1 MCSSMHEDVIWYRIA
16 FKRDRD
22 TLWVWKQGWWWE
34 ESKVGSLNK
43 SPTGCGQTAVGL
55 VPTPRPPPPPSPSK
69 GSKPGLLLVR
79 PLRWT
84 TITSVQ
90 HSCQFAETGGRER
103 QERLFSLL
111 NSPESRLVLHSGLL
125 HPKTALM
132 LISKTRISSIFSL
145 KGAKP
150 HSSTHPVVSLLKRI
164 QSTNYIMDV
173 WERAWGVHGHRKP
186 TPSRL
191 PCSSHPH
198 QPAAAPANES
208 ALRTLLAGS
217 HLVRAA
223 AGAAR
228 QAWR

>member
-1 MCSSMHEDVIWYRIA
+1 M
-16 FKRDRD
+16 DRQ
-22 TLWVWKQGWWWE
+22 LL
-34 ESKVGSLNK
+34 GSCLHHAPHP
-43 SPTGCGQTAVGL
+43 S
-55 VPTPRPPPPPSPSK
+55 PSPSK
-69 GSKPGLLLVR
+69 SSKPGLLLVR
-79 PLRWT
+79 PPRGT

-90 HSCQFAETGGRER
+90 HSCQLENAETGGRER

-150 HSSTHPVVSLLKRI
+150 HRSTHPAVCLLKRL

-173 WERAWGVHGHRKP
+173 CERAWGVHGHRKP
-186 TPSRL
+186 TPSR
-191 PCSSHPH
+191 PPYSSHPH
-198 QPAAAPANES
+198 QPAAPPANES

-228 QAWR
+228 QA